1 MTVEK
6 ILLEKVSKNDLEK
19 IWSFLNTEYFRR
31 HSDEEIAWHV
41 ELIVKN
47 TPNNAVSIRENLAK
61 GCSELTVFQNHRKN
75 IFSYIANIIDNL
87 NINIVDVRIVTLKNN
102 QALDTYLLLD
112 NEGKFIKDKHTLKF
126 LKEKILE
133 VLDNSN
139 YKINKITKK
148 QTENIASFKNFIN
161 IDITRKLDG
170 LLLEISTLDHPGLLS
185 KICESLDS
193 CDLMVKDA
201 KISTLGEEANDVFV
215 VTPVNKRK
223 FLDNDLDKIKAI
235 TKDKISEL
243 YIN

>member
-1 MTVEK
+1 MNK
-6 ILLEKVSKNDLEK
+6 ILLKKISKNDIERT
-19 IWSFLNTEYFRR
+19 WSFLNTDYFRR
-31 HSDEEIAWHV
+31 HSDEEIAWHI

-47 TPNNAVSIRENLAK
+47 TPNNAVSIRESKAK
-61 GCSELTVFQNHRKN
+61 GCSELIIYQNHRKN

-87 NINIVDVRIVTLKNN
+87 NINIVDARIITLKNN

-112 NEGKFIKDKHTLKF
+112 NQGKFIKDTYTLNF
-126 LKEKILE
+126 LKEKISE
-133 VLDNSN
+133 VLNSSN

-161 IDITRKLDG
+161 IDITKKSDD
-170 LLLEISTLDHPGLLS
+170 LLLEVNTLDHPGLLS

-215 VTPVNKRK
+215 VVSVTKKNYLGDDISILK
-223 FLDNDLDKIKAI
+223 DNIKQ
-235 TKDKISEL
+235 KISEL
-243 YIN
+243 YI